1 MTNEELKD
9 ILGQQMQL
17 LLEKSKQKIEWCNT
31 GDELMKLSMGMS
43 YIAKAITDCN
53 EAIRKEKAVR
63 K

>member
-9 ILGQQMQL
+9 ILAQQMKL

-31 GDELMKLSMGMS
+31 GDELMKLSIGMS
-43 YIAKAITDCN
+43 NIAKAIIDCN
-53 EAIRKEKAVR
+53 EAILNGKAVQ